1 MINAVI
7 IDDEKDAR
15 FLLNNFIEKKLTHK
29 LKVIGAA
36 DDVRSG
42 IDLIHSKKPDLV
54 FLDIQMKTGT
64 GFDLLNHFS
73 TIDFGVIFVTA
84 YDQFAIQ
91 AFKFSAFDYILKPF
105 KVSEIEGAIEKF
117 EQALNDKKKNFD
129 KSVKVLIEN
138 YGSKGDIHKLI
149 VSNVEGFAVISID
162 QILRL
167 EGDRNYTHF
176 ILSTGKKVTTSKS
189 LGEYEALLNEYGFYR
204 IHQSTMVSLRHV
216 VSFRRADDGY
226 VEMSDGVT
234 VKVSRS
240 KKQGLIDKFH

>member
-15 FLLNNFIEKKLTHK
+15 FLLTNFIEKKLSHK
-29 LKVIGAA
+29 LRLLGEA
-36 DDVRSG
+36 DDVLTG
-42 IDLIHSKKPDLV
+42 IDLIESKKPDLV
-54 FLDIQMKTGT
+54 FLDIQMKTGS

-73 TIDFGVIFVTA
+73 SINFNVIFVTA

-105 KVSEIEGAIEKF
+105 KVAEIERAIEKF
-117 EQALNDKKKNFD
+117 EQHINTQKSSDKHL
-129 KSVKVLIEN
+129 KVLIEN
-138 YGSKGDIHKLI
+138 YGSKGEIHKLI
-149 VSNVEGFAVISID
+149 VSNIEGFAVISID

-189 LGEYEALLNEYGFYR
+189 LGEYEAMLNDYGFYR
-204 IHQSTMVSLRHV
+204 VHQSTIVSLRYV
-216 VSFRRADDGY
+216 TAFKRADDGY
-226 VEMSDGVT
+226 VEMLDGT
-234 VKVSRS
+234 IVKVSRS
-240 KKQGLIDKFH
+240 KKQGLIDKFN